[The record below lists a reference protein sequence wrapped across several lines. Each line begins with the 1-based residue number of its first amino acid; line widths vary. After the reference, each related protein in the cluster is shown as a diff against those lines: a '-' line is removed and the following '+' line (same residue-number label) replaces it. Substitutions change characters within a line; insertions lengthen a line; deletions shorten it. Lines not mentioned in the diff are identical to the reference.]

1 MNSISVVPCEN
12 LVHFIDGGYW
22 RKLYPLSQKC
32 FSRIHSATS
41 GKHTLKLLVMM
52 GTDWLN
58 VGKLA
63 VWLWLWRCQ
72 SNTVFWN
79 MHNIING
86 KQMKDLEYYGDP
98 NKYMVWNLQN
108 IIKEKKIIRDYE
120 LSWATATNISF
131 KIFVIL
137 MGKK

>member
-1 MNSISVVPCEN
+1 MLVN
-12 LVHFIDGGYW
+12 L
-22 RKLYPLSQKC
+22 LYDCGRGDAKAI
-32 FSRIHSATS
+32 R
-41 GKHTLKLLVMM
+41 
-52 GTDWLN
+52 
-58 VGKLA
+58 
-63 VWLWLWRCQ
+63 
-72 SNTVFWN
+72 FWN

-108 IIKEKKIIRDYE
+108 IIKEKKYWETE
-120 LSWATATNISF
+120 LSWATPTNISF